1 MDGRMTDQM
10 MFHYRGVSVHQNAYV
25 GDVFRA
31 MFRTF
36 KPVRVLE
43 IGTADGGLTILLRDL
58 LDEAGLKAADLWTC
72 DPSVR
77 ERPHLMHPGI
87 TYYAIDAMN
96 SSVLEYYVKYAEGP
110 VLVLCDGGN
119 KPAEF
124 NKYAAYLRTGD
135 VIMAHDYAP
144 SGEYFMNVMRNRHW
158 NWWEI
163 QALDILGAVM
173 KHGLEP
179 YMQDEFQ
186 RVAWACRVKR

>member
-1 MDGRMTDQM
+1 MSDPM

-58 LDEAGLKAADLWTC
+58 LDEAGLKATDLWTC

-77 ERPHLMHPGI
+77 ERPHLLQPGI
-87 TYYAIDAMN
+87 MYYAVDALN
-96 SSVLEYYVKYAEGP
+96 STVLEYHVKYAEGP
-110 VLVLCDGGN
+110 ALVLCDGGN

-124 NKYAAYLRTGD
+124 NRYAAYLRSGD
-135 VIMAHDYAP
+135 VLMAHDYAAD
-144 SGEYFMNVMRNRHW
+144 YKTFHLTMKDRHW

-163 QALDILGAVM
+163 EDAQIAEACY
-173 KHGLEP
+173 KHQLEP
-179 YMQDEFQ
+179 FMQDEFA
-186 RVAWACRVKR
+186 RVAWACRRKL